1 MKVISDDQ
9 RELNRKLHQDEK
21 YGNRHDGAGVATK
34 LPEAITTLNKLG
46 VCKSLLDYGTGKG
59 KLVNRLRQHLSNT
72 VRIDGYDPSVEQ
84 WSELPGKTYDIVTCL
99 DVLEHVEL
107 DTINN
112 VIDDIKQL
120 SKKFCYVVVDLQ
132 PAVKTMEDGRNAHI
146 LLAPQDWWINKFA
159 ERFECHIAFPLYHNC
174 GLAQKLVIVAS
185 DKPSMMPMMFGFLIK
200 IDIFNLN
207 MAGGILQT
215 LANKREKK

>member
-1 MKVISDDQ
+1 MISDGQ

-21 YGNRHDGAGVATK
+21 YGNRHDGSGVATK
-34 LPEAITTLNKLG
+34 LPEAITTLNKIG
-46 VCKSLLDYGTGKG
+46 VCRSLLDYGTGKG
-59 KLVNRLRQHLSNT
+59 KQLTDYGNLDKTVN
-72 VRIDGYDPSVEQ
+72 IDGYDPSLKNGQ
-84 WSELPGKTYDIVTCL
+84 NCRIRHDIVTCL

-146 LLAPQDWWINKFA
+146 LLAPHDWWINKFA
-159 ERFECHIAFPLYHNC
+159 ERFECHIAFPIYHDC

-215 LANKREKK
+215 KANKKENK

>member
-1 MKVISDDQ
+1 MHRCTIKVKVISDDL

-21 YGNRHDGAGVATK
+21 YGNRHDGSGVATK

-72 VRIDGYDPSVEQ
+72 VKIDGYDPSVEQ

-107 DTINN
+107 DTFNN
-112 VIDDIKQL
+112 VIDDIKRL
-120 SKKFCYVVVDLQ
+120 
-132 PAVKTMEDGRNAHI
+132 TN
-146 LLAPQDWWINKFA
+146 
-159 ERFECHIAFPLYHNC
+159 
-174 GLAQKLVIVAS
+174 
-185 DKPSMMPMMFGFLIK
+185 
-200 IDIFNLN
+200 
-207 MAGGILQT
+207 
-215 LANKREKK
+215 